1 MLHMSSGVVALVVA
15 AITVYIT
22 HKAAPTVSVSKV
34 TDESTVTSPDKR
46 PLRCMRTCFRSASLL
61 NRTGFVVSFILIMA
75 ANFVM
80 LNAKLVSDKCR

>member
-15 AITVYIT
+15 AITAYIT
-22 HKAAPTVSVSKV
+22 HKTAPTVSVSKV
-34 TDESTVTSPDKR
+34 TDVSTVTSPDKR
-46 PLRCMRTCFRSASLL
+46 PLRSLCTCFRSASLL

>member
-15 AITVYIT
+15 AITAYIT
-22 HKAAPTVSVSKV
+22 HKAAPTVSVNKV
-34 TDESTVTSPDKR
+34 TDASTVTSPIKR
-46 PLRCMRTCFRSASLL
+46 PLRSLCTCFRSASLL

-80 LNAKLVSDKCR
+80 LNAKLVSDNCH